1 VKRKARNYI
10 NGSYSHLVVGGN
22 SIPLA
27 CLVCSVDIERVLWVS
42 LHSND
47 LAASLG
53 RYIHQNAFEL
63 VIDGSRLDLNDDAE
77 AWHFAMN
84 SVSGCD

>member
-1 VKRKARNYI
+1 MDLTHTWLWVVI
-10 NGSYSHLVVGGN
+10 VSHWHVIVR
-22 SIPLA
+22 
-27 CLVCSVDIERVLWVS
+27 SVDIERVLWVS

-77 AWHFAMN
+77 AWRFAMN
-84 SVSGCD
+84 SVSGCDR